1 MSLPTLPADKGT
13 HYVYGT
19 GIALVVQ
26 TAAAQ
31 IGINL
36 GPLRPKDIGL
46 IAAVVFGIG
55 KEAADKVA
63 NVLAVR
69 AGKAKPRAVEFGD
82 IVATA
87 AGGLAIWSAQP

>member
-1 MSLPTLPADKGT
+1 MSLPTIPSDKAN

-19 GIALVVQ
+19 GIALVAQ

-31 IGINL
+31 LGINL
-36 GPLRPKDIGL
+36 GPLRPKDVGL
-46 IAAVVFGIG
+46 IAAVVIGFG
-55 KEAADKVA
+55 KEIADKVA

-69 AGKAKPRAVEFGD
+69 AGKAKPHGVQWGD